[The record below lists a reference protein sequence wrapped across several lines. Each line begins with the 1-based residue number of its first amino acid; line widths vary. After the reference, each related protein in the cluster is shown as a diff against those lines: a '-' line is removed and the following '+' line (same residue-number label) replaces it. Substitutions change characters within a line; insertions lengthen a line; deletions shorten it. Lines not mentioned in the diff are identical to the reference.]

1 MENGVVDESEYTA
14 YEPVMPLLSPANRR
28 LQTCKL

>member
-1 MENGVVDESEYTA
+1 MENGVVDQTEYPA
-14 YEPVMPLLSPANRR
+14 YETVMPLLSLANRR